1 MTHLKE
7 HSKSFTRKAP
17 DGLLDDIKQEMTR
30 RGIMPVYK
38 PKKAHIIDITPK
50 RIIAAAAIM
59 LLIIGTAVYL
69 KQQTTDRVAAV
80 SKAGAYKEMKEVT
93 DNVQLSP
100 INVEPQVT
108 AQADAAG
115 KASISEEPKK
125 VSFNSQHSTLNVK
138 HSTLNV
144 AHGCAQNS
152 NNTQCST
159 LNVEQQL
166 TQADNAKEKLTKQNS
181 AANDNKTESLQQS
194 ALNSQPQVTDRV
206 DAVCEAGAYE
216 ETKEVT
222 DNVQHITSLGVYY
235 GNMSASSID
244 LGAKYG
250 DNLVLASEPFYNSP
264 ITDYQ
269 NDVSDTYVVTPPT
282 INKANHHQP
291 IRVGLSLR
299 YAISPRWSLLTGI
312 NYSYLQSD
320 FSSYNNR
327 TSTDK
332 KQKLHYIGIPV
343 NLSYTL
349 WQKKKFNLYLIAGAQ
364 AEKLVKGQTET
375 TTTQHNQSTT
385 SNTENVHENKP
396 VFSTNTSLGVEYQL
410 GKFIGLFA
418 EPGVS
423 YYFKNGSGI
432 ESSYTEKPFNF
443 NFNLGVR
450 VNFNVKH

>member
-115 KASISEEPKK
+115 KASISEQAKK

-181 AANDNKTESLQQS
+181 AANDNKTESLQHS
-194 ALNSQPQVTDRV
+194 ALNSQHSALNSQR
-206 DAVCEAGAYE
+206 
-216 ETKEVT
+216 K
-222 DNVQHITSLGVYY
+222 TSLGVYY

-244 LGAKYG
+244 LGTKYG

-327 TSTDK
+327 TSTDR

-396 VFSTNTSLGVEYQL
+396 IFSTNTSLGVEYQL

>member
-1 MTHLKE
+1 MTNLKE

-17 DGLLDDIKQEMTR
+17 DGLLDDIKQELTR

-38 PKKAHIIDITPK
+38 PKKAHLIDITPK

-93 DNVQLSP
+93 DNVQLS
-100 INVEPQVT
+100 
-108 AQADAAG
+108 
-115 KASISEEPKK
+115 
-125 VSFNSQHSTLNVK
+125 TLNVK

-144 AHGCAQNS
+144 AHDCAQNS

-181 AANDNKTESLQQS
+181 AANDNKTESLQHS

-244 LGAKYG
+244 LGTKYG

-327 TSTDK
+327 TSTDR

>member
-115 KASISEEPKK
+115 KASISEEAKK

-181 AANDNKTESLQQS
+181 AANDNKTESLQHS
-194 ALNSQPQVTDRV
+194 ALNSQHSALNSQR
-206 DAVCEAGAYE
+206 
-216 ETKEVT
+216 K
-222 DNVQHITSLGVYY
+222 TSLGVYY

-244 LGAKYG
+244 LGTKYG

>member
-80 SKAGAYKEMKEVT
+80 SKAGVYKEMKEVT

-115 KASISEEPKK
+115 KASISEQAKK

-181 AANDNKTESLQQS
+181 AANDNKTESLQHS
-194 ALNSQPQVTDRV
+194 ALNSQHSALNSQR
-206 DAVCEAGAYE
+206 
-216 ETKEVT
+216 K
-222 DNVQHITSLGVYY
+222 TSLGVYY

-299 YAISPRWSLLTGI
+299 YAINPRWSLLTGI

-385 SNTENVHENKP
+385 SNTENVHENKL

>member
-115 KASISEEPKK
+115 KASISEQAKK

-152 NNTQCST
+152 NNAQCST

-194 ALNSQPQVTDRV
+194 ALNSQHSTLNSQR
-206 DAVCEAGAYE
+206 
-216 ETKEVT
+216 K
-222 DNVQHITSLGVYY
+222 TSLGVYY

-244 LGAKYG
+244 LGTKYG

-299 YAISPRWSLLTGI
+299 YAISPRWSLLTGV

-327 TSTDK
+327 TSTDR

>member
-69 KQQTTDRVAAV
+69 KQQTTDQVAAV
-80 SKAGAYKEMKEVT
+80 SKAGAYKEMKEVA
-93 DNVQLSP
+93 DNVQL
-100 INVEPQVT
+100 
-108 AQADAAG
+108 
-115 KASISEEPKK
+115 
-125 VSFNSQHSTLNVK
+125 STLNVK

-181 AANDNKTESLQQS
+181 TANDNKTESLQHS

-244 LGAKYG
+244 LGTKYG

-327 TSTDK
+327 TSTDR

>member
-1 MTHLKE
+1 
-7 HSKSFTRKAP
+7 
-17 DGLLDDIKQEMTR
+17 
-30 RGIMPVYK
+30 
-38 PKKAHIIDITPK
+38 
-50 RIIAAAAIM
+50 
-59 LLIIGTAVYL
+59 
-69 KQQTTDRVAAV
+69 VAAV

-93 DNVQLSP
+93 DNVQLS
-100 INVEPQVT
+100 
-108 AQADAAG
+108 
-115 KASISEEPKK
+115 
-125 VSFNSQHSTLNVK
+125 TLNVK

-144 AHGCAQNS
+144 AHDCAQNS
-152 NNTQCST
+152 NNAQCST

-181 AANDNKTESLQQS
+181 AANDNKTESLQHS

-364 AEKLVKGQTET
+364 AEKLVKGQAET

-418 EPGVS
+418 EPGVN

>member
-69 KQQTTDRVAAV
+69 KQQTTDRVATV
-80 SKAGAYKEMKEVT
+80 SKAGVYKEMKEVT

-115 KASISEEPKK
+115 KASISEQAKK

-181 AANDNKTESLQQS
+181 AANDNKTESLQHS
-194 ALNSQPQVTDRV
+194 ALNSQHSALNSQR
-206 DAVCEAGAYE
+206 
-216 ETKEVT
+216 K
-222 DNVQHITSLGVYY
+222 TSLGVYY

-299 YAISPRWSLLTGI
+299 YAISPRWSLLTGV

-327 TSTDK
+327 TSTDR

>member
-69 KQQTTDRVAAV
+69 KQQTTDRVATV

-115 KASISEEPKK
+115 KASISEEAKK

-181 AANDNKTESLQQS
+181 AANDNKTESLQHS
-194 ALNSQPQVTDRV
+194 ALNSQHSALNSQR
-206 DAVCEAGAYE
+206 
-216 ETKEVT
+216 K
-222 DNVQHITSLGVYY
+222 TSLGVYY

>member
-115 KASISEEPKK
+115 KASISEEAKK

-181 AANDNKTESLQQS
+181 AANDNKTESLQHS
-194 ALNSQPQVTDRV
+194 ALNSQR
-206 DAVCEAGAYE
+206 
-216 ETKEVT
+216 K
-222 DNVQHITSLGVYY
+222 TSLGVYY

-244 LGAKYG
+244 LGTKYG

>member
-69 KQQTTDRVAAV
+69 KQQTTDRVATV

-93 DNVQLSP
+93 DNVQLPP

-115 KASISEEPKK
+115 KASISEQAKK

-194 ALNSQPQVTDRV
+194 ALNSQHSPLNSQR
-206 DAVCEAGAYE
+206 
-216 ETKEVT
+216 K
-222 DNVQHITSLGVYY
+222 TSLGVYY

-244 LGAKYG
+244 LGTKYG

-343 NLSYTL
+343 SLSYTL

-385 SNTENVHENKP
+385 SNTENVHENKL

-410 GKFIGLFA
+410 GKYIGLFA

>member
-115 KASISEEPKK
+115 KASISEQAKK
-125 VSFNSQHSTLNVK
+125 VSLNSQHSTLNVK

-181 AANDNKTESLQQS
+181 AANDNKTESLQHS
-194 ALNSQPQVTDRV
+194 ALNSQHSALNSQR
-206 DAVCEAGAYE
+206 
-216 ETKEVT
+216 K
-222 DNVQHITSLGVYY
+222 TSLGVYY

-244 LGAKYG
+244 LGTKYG

>member
-115 KASISEEPKK
+115 KASISEQAKK

-181 AANDNKTESLQQS
+181 AANDNKTESLQHS
-194 ALNSQPQVTDRV
+194 ALNSQHSALNSQR
-206 DAVCEAGAYE
+206 
-216 ETKEVT
+216 K
-222 DNVQHITSLGVYY
+222 TSLGVYY

-244 LGAKYG
+244 LGTKYG

-423 YYFKNGSGI
+423 YYFKNGSSI

>member
-115 KASISEEPKK
+115 KASISEQAKK

-181 AANDNKTESLQQS
+181 AANDNKTESLQHS
-194 ALNSQPQVTDRV
+194 ALNSQHSALNSQR
-206 DAVCEAGAYE
+206 
-216 ETKEVT
+216 K
-222 DNVQHITSLGVYY
+222 TSLGVYY

-244 LGAKYG
+244 LGTKYG

>member
-100 INVEPQVT
+100 ISVEPQVT

-115 KASISEEPKK
+115 KASISEEAKK

-152 NNTQCST
+152 NNAQCST

-194 ALNSQPQVTDRV
+194 ALNSQHSALNSQR
-206 DAVCEAGAYE
+206 
-216 ETKEVT
+216 K
-222 DNVQHITSLGVYY
+222 TSLGVYY

-244 LGAKYG
+244 LGTKYG

-299 YAISPRWSLLTGI
+299 YAISPRWSLLTGV

-343 NLSYTL
+343 SLSYTL

>member
-115 KASISEEPKK
+115 KASISEQAKK

-181 AANDNKTESLQQS
+181 AANDNKTESLQHS
-194 ALNSQPQVTDRV
+194 ALNSQHSALNSQR
-206 DAVCEAGAYE
+206 
-216 ETKEVT
+216 K
-222 DNVQHITSLGVYY
+222 TSLGVYY

>member
-115 KASISEEPKK
+115 KASISEEAKK

-181 AANDNKTESLQQS
+181 AANDNKTESLQHS
-194 ALNSQPQVTDRV
+194 ALNSQHSALNSQR
-206 DAVCEAGAYE
+206 
-216 ETKEVT
+216 K
-222 DNVQHITSLGVYY
+222 TSLGVYY

>member
-115 KASISEEPKK
+115 KASISEQAKK

-181 AANDNKTESLQQS
+181 AANDNKTESLQHS
-194 ALNSQPQVTDRV
+194 ALNSQHSALNSQR
-206 DAVCEAGAYE
+206 
-216 ETKEVT
+216 K
-222 DNVQHITSLGVYY
+222 TSLGVYY

-244 LGAKYG
+244 LGTKYG

-343 NLSYTL
+343 SLSYTL